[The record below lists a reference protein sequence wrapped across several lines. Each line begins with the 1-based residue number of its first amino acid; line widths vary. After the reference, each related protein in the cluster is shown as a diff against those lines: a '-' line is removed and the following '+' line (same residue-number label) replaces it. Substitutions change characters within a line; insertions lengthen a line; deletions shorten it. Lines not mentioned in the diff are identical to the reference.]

1 MSLHTGAGGSL
12 AVAAASGTDCQ
23 VVQLASL
30 GEDIDAQL
38 AARYRVLRWQP
49 VTGAAPDAP
58 RLRNARVAVTS
69 VRQGFTRQMLD
80 AMPALRAVCSW
91 GVGYETLDVAAAS
104 ARGVMVSN
112 TPGVLDDCVADL
124 AWALLLTAARR
135 TAVGD
140 RYVKGG
146 QWRSIGAFPLST
158 RVSGKRLGILGL
170 GRIGMAIARR
180 GAGFDMAVRYHGRRP
195 RKDAPWEY
203 AASLLELASWAD
215 FLVVACPGGPA
226 TCHLVDAAVLRAL
239 GPSGILVNIARGS
252 VVDEA
257 ALAAALRGGELGG
270 AGLDVLEHEPAVPP
284 EFQDMDQLALMPHV
298 GSATRETRAE
308 MARLVLD
315 NVVAFFDTGRLLTPV
330 EDTPA

>member
-1 MSLHTGAGGSL
+1 MHADADRPL
-12 AVAAASGTDCQ
+12 AAATDSGTDYQ

-30 GEDIDAQL
+30 GEDVDAQL

-49 VTGAAPDAP
+49 GAVPAPGTP
-58 RLRNARVAVTS
+58 GLRNVRVAVTS
-69 VRQGFTRQMLD
+69 VRQGFPRQMLD
-80 AMPALRAVCSW
+80 TMPALRAVCSW
-91 GVGYETLDVAAAS
+91 GVGYETLDVAAAA
-104 ARGVMVSN
+104 ARGVIVSN

-140 RYVKGG
+140 RYVKSG

-158 RVSGKRLGILGL
+158 RVSRKRLGILGL

-180 GAGFDMAVRYHGRRP
+180 GQGFDMAVRYHGRQP
-195 RKDAPWEY
+195 RADAPYEY
-203 AASLLELASWAD
+203 VASLLELASWAD

-226 TCHLVDAAVLRAL
+226 TRHLVDAAVLRAL

-257 ALAAALRGGELGG
+257 ALATALRSGELGG
-270 AGLDVLEHEPAVPP
+270 AGLDVLEHEPAVPV
-284 EFQDMDQLALMPHV
+284 EFRDMDQLALMPHV
-298 GSATRETRAE
+298 GSATHETRAD

-315 NVVAFFDTGRLLTPV
+315 NVVAFFETGRLLTPV
-330 EDTPA
+330 DGARA